1 MKRFNKL
8 VEDILDKLTQ
18 SDRKSKSSIELHA
31 DKDKLHDKLN
41 PEDSKDDDILESL
54 HQNSYVFDL
63 DETLLSCPARIG
75 VIKNDEVIKSLSNQE
90 FNTYKLGKGESFN
103 FDEFNDVDIL
113 MKSKPLPF
121 LKIARNV
128 ISAAWAETTKSKIYI
143 LTARAT
149 PIKEGIQKWLK
160 KHGIKTDI
168 QYIHC
173 IGDESIRTGKP
184 ISVIKKEVLQ
194 DIVNKTKGEST
205 FFDDDDKNLELAKQI
220 KGLKTR
226 KA

>member
-1 MKRFNKL
+1 MKKFNKL
-8 VEDILDKLTQ
+8 YTSLLED
-18 SDRKSKSSIELHA
+18 LH
-31 DKDKLHDKLN
+31 
-41 PEDSKDDDILESL
+41 S
-54 HQNSYVFDL
+54 NSYVFDF
-63 DETLLSCPARIG
+63 DECLAHTFAQIA

-113 MKSKPLPF
+113 MKSKPLPY
-121 LKIARNV
+121 LKIARSV
-128 ISAAWAETTKSKIYI
+128 IKAAWDETTKSKIYI

-160 KHGIKTDI
+160 KHGIKTDLK
-168 QYIHC
+168 YIYC

-184 ISVIKKEVLQ
+184 ISTIKKEVLQ
-194 DIVNKTKGEST
+194 DIVNKTKGDTT

-220 KGLKTR
+220 KKLKTR